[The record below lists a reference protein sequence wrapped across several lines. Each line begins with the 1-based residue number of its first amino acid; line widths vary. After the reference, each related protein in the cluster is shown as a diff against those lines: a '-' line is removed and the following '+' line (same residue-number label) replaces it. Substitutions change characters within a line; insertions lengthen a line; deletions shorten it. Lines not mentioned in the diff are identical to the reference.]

1 MISFASPAS
10 ASLFAAQTGRF
21 DTATDLERWA
31 ALASDL
37 GTIVIAVALVAIVVA
52 LVPVALSALRA
63 QRRVRSMLQKV
74 QQQAQPLMGHAVSV
88 ADNVDYVTTAIRSDV
103 ERLKQTIDQAQARLE
118 RAASVAEE
126 RIARFN
132 SLLDLVQDEAEA
144 LFVDAA
150 STVRGVRAGTEVL
163 REPSPDLAWE
173 WDEDPD
179 DLPADRPERP
189 RRNL

>member
-1 MISFASPAS
+1 
-10 ASLFAAQTGRF
+10 
-21 DTATDLERWA
+21 
-31 ALASDL
+31 
-37 GTIVIAVALVAIVVA
+37 
-52 LVPVALSALRA
+52 
-63 QRRVRSMLQKV
+63 
-74 QQQAQPLMGHAVSV
+74 
-88 ADNVDYVTTAIRSDV
+88 VTTAIRSDV
-103 ERLKQTIDQAQARLE
+103 ERLKQTIDQAHARLE
-118 RAASVAEE
+118 RAAGAAEN

-150 STVRGVRAGTEVL
+150 SAVRGARAGTEAL

-179 DLPADRPERP
+179 ELPADRPERP